1 MKKFFLRSALSLVL
15 LLVVSGCNNDE
26 TPTKESNEK
35 KETVFSETD
44 KEKALEMI
52 KVLEE
57 NLVEFEKQTN
67 SSIAAGEVETGDN
80 EAFVQKV
87 NEMSR
92 DIVLKPFLEKFPK
105 SFIIN
110 RGDLKVT
117 FSPLSSDDC
126 AFGNCNYDSIVAP
139 TLQVNDQEWQTYKS
153 VEFDIT
159 ELILTDVKI
168 SYPNKQDSESTT
180 ISFVKDVS
188 GDLYFSFNPIVNS
201 LNFSLKE
208 WDKEFT
214 SIKSKVPEGEIEAE
228 EDEFKQEVEE
238 LLSKY
243 PKLQ

>member
-1 MKKFFLRSALSLVL
+1 MKKFFLTSALSLVL
-15 LLVVSGCNNDE
+15 LLIISGCNNDE
-26 TPTKESNEK
+26 TPTKENGEK
-35 KETVFSETD
+35 NETVFTEAD

-87 NEMSR
+87 NEMSG

-105 SFIIN
+105 SLISN

-126 AFGNCNYDSIVAP
+126 TFGNCNYDSIVAP
-139 TLQVNDQEWQTYKS
+139 TLQVNDKEWETYKS

-168 SYPNKQDSESTT
+168 SYPNKQDTESTT

-201 LNFSLKE
+201 INFNLKE
-208 WDKEFT
+208 WDQEFT
-214 SIKSKVPEGEIEAE
+214 SIKSKVPESEVDEE

-238 LLSKY
+238 LLSKF